1 MVLRMYLAA
10 CKTLA
15 NASITVLRLQPAALR
30 GTLALGLVNTTHST
44 STHSLLPAGSCGG
57 YSISKGKNTKT
68 AAHKTARQR
77 KNKACNRDL
86 RASAAPHINMDG
98 VTALQKHLVRVK
110 LEHAE
115 REAALERT
123 VAELKGENDE
133 LKAALDDA
141 ADELDLCWAHVHQL
155 RLETTTKFQVEERD
169 DWRALVR
176 SVQEDRQRL
185 QQENAR
191 LQALVAP
198 GPAAR
203 TTSAPLPD
211 ALTSPR
217 PPRPTRPPPPP
228 PVETPRLAKK
238 PRERAPSP
246 RATAYALTGTPR
258 KRKIVLPRPGPSAR
272 EPWFLWVLL
281 FGRPLDIDGP
291 VLAVCVRFET

>member
-1 MVLRMYLAA
+1 
-10 CKTLA
+10 
-15 NASITVLRLQPAALR
+15 
-30 GTLALGLVNTTHST
+30 
-44 STHSLLPAGSCGG
+44 
-57 YSISKGKNTKT
+57 
-68 AAHKTARQR
+68 
-77 KNKACNRDL
+77 
-86 RASAAPHINMDG
+86 MDG

-203 TTSAPLPD
+203 SASAPLEN
-211 ALTSPR
+211 AMTSPR
-217 PPRPTRPPPPP
+217 PPRPTRPPHRRPMERQLGGVPCRRSRNLPCQPPRRARSRQTRRRRP
-228 PVETPRLAKK
+228 PGR
-238 PRERAPSP
+238 
-246 RATAYALTGTPR
+246 
-258 KRKIVLPRPGPSAR
+258 SA
-272 EPWFLWVLL
+272 
-281 FGRPLDIDGP
+281 
-291 VLAVCVRFET
+291 

>member
-1 MVLRMYLAA
+1 
-10 CKTLA
+10 
-15 NASITVLRLQPAALR
+15 
-30 GTLALGLVNTTHST
+30 
-44 STHSLLPAGSCGG
+44 
-57 YSISKGKNTKT
+57 
-68 AAHKTARQR
+68 
-77 KNKACNRDL
+77 
-86 RASAAPHINMDG
+86 MDG
-98 VTALQKHLVRVK
+98 VKALQKHLVRVK

-123 VAELKGENDE
+123 VAELKGENDQ

-258 KRKIVLPRPGPSAR
+258 KRKIVLPRPSPSAR

-291 VLAVCVRFET
+291 VLCV

>member
-1 MVLRMYLAA
+1 
-10 CKTLA
+10 
-15 NASITVLRLQPAALR
+15 
-30 GTLALGLVNTTHST
+30 
-44 STHSLLPAGSCGG
+44 
-57 YSISKGKNTKT
+57 
-68 AAHKTARQR
+68 
-77 KNKACNRDL
+77 
-86 RASAAPHINMDG
+86 MDG

-191 LQALVAP
+191 LQALIAP

-203 TTSAPLPD
+203 SASAPLEN
-211 ALTSPR
+211 AMTSPR

-258 KRKIVLPRPGPSAR
+258 KRKIVLPRPSPSAR

-291 VLAVCVRFET
+291 VLCV

>member
-1 MVLRMYLAA
+1 
-10 CKTLA
+10 
-15 NASITVLRLQPAALR
+15 
-30 GTLALGLVNTTHST
+30 
-44 STHSLLPAGSCGG
+44 
-57 YSISKGKNTKT
+57 
-68 AAHKTARQR
+68 
-77 KNKACNRDL
+77 
-86 RASAAPHINMDG
+86 MDG

-198 GPAAR
+198 GPCI
-203 TTSAPLPD
+203 LPIEC
-211 ALTSPR
+211 T
-217 PPRPTRPPPPP
+217 
-228 PVETPRLAKK
+228 
-238 PRERAPSP
+238 
-246 RATAYALTGTPR
+246 RATPSSSRRRWSTP
-258 KRKIVLPRPGPSAR
+258 LMPRSRTA
-272 EPWFLWVLL
+272 
-281 FGRPLDIDGP
+281 
-291 VLAVCVRFET
+291 AS